1 MLYPFARGLFR
12 GIFRVLWRWKI
23 SGLDNFPV
31 KGPVVVVSNHVSNWD
46 PIVIGTALPR
56 PVHFMAKEELFHYPL
71 FGNLLIRLNAFPV
84 KRGQPDRSAIRRA
97 LEILGAGG
105 VLGLFPEGSRSKTG
119 ELLKPQPGVAMIALK
134 AKVPV
139 LPVACV
145 GTDKMGKKGSF
156 FRSFEVRIGKPIE
169 YIEYY
174 EQRLST
180 KNLEIISQD
189 IMEQIALLLLK
200 E

>member
-56 PVHFMAKEELFHYPL
+56 PVHFMAKEELFRYPL
-71 FGNLLIRLNAFPV
+71 LGNLLIRLNAFPV

-156 FRSFEVRIGKPIE
+156 FQSFEVRIGKPIE

-174 EQRLST
+174 EQKLST

-189 IMEQIALLLLK
+189 IMEQIALLLRK

>member
-56 PVHFMAKEELFHYPL
+56 PVHFMAKEELFRYPL
-71 FGNLLIRLNAFPV
+71 LGNLLIRLNAFPV

-97 LEILGAGG
+97 LEILGAEG

-156 FRSFEVRIGKPIE
+156 FQSFEVRIGKPIE

-174 EQRLST
+174 EQKLST

-189 IMEQIALLLLK
+189 IMEQIALLLRK